1 MAYNIDEILGDI
13 RFEVIGDRVIFKLKE
28 GLIPEPTNDITN
40 LIKVGDI
47 TQPSDSN
54 VFSSLRVLSEIAK
67 AIGSIDVSGSYLRKD
82 VEDTATERINFSKGI
97 KIGNAILAWDE
108 ASGALR
114 ISESVFSDKEVSAY
128 GFGSDHGNG
137 ESGSLGGLVNVGQW
151 ADEVASSDRVIVQLA
166 GATHW
171 SSMLLSE
178 IVGLDTQALASYL
191 TSNNYA
197 TKSYVT
203 GEISNIDFHNHDN
216 KSILD
221 HLTQDDIDV
230 LSHLKLVDG
239 RIKVDVD
246 FYSTGEISAYGAGT
260 GSTGGGTS
268 YNRLDSWGDYS
279 DDKAGYVLSAYLGRD
294 LNSRLIAVEN
304 NSTTTISFAS
314 ITGKPTTL
322 SGYGITDALNI
333 NGVATSATKLAN
345 VKTIWGQN
353 FDGLENVSG
362 SINNVI
368 DIIANTY
375 ALHNSTTNPYLKL
388 ASNGLDWY
396 TQVYQDKLHLGYGI
410 SKSLNI
416 DSSGNVSI
424 AGNLSFNT
432 SANQINT
439 TSAVELALNYA
450 GGGARHTSIFNG
462 QGGFVMR
469 AHSNGNVGIGT
480 SEPQYRLDVDGTTRI
495 SDKLYLDRNNVN
507 NTIGFRNNG
516 VDKVS
521 CGYEYTQSGFTFYN
535 FTSTKNLFIA
545 DNGDLRYD
553 NFIVKS
559 SGNVGIGTTSPSYKL
574 DVNGSGQFTDSLI
587 TKNVIF
593 NSGNLWGYLGS
604 VRCTWGNDG
613 RYPTLYGSSA
623 ERWVM
628 HINPHISY
636 VQNGVGEYTGE
647 MNGATI
653 RFAGNYGAT
662 TAWDLGVGCNSIGP
676 DKFSIGRSTI
686 SFVSIDN
693 AGYFGIGTSS
703 PQYRLD
709 VNGTTRISGNLYT
722 MSEVL
727 LEGGV
732 RIYSSAG
739 AGLGISLHNESAFN
753 PNYGLMFAQTA
764 YKGKHGAVNGDWAT
778 YFTMSPDAGR
788 GWIFTSNAAGTGGN
802 VASISNWGN
811 LTCSG
816 EVTAY
821 SASDRRLKTDIV
833 TLKDSLRIIELLN
846 PVSYK
851 WNSIAKE
858 LNPMKGDE
866 KDYGL
871 IAQELE
877 SVMPEL
883 VHTVY
888 DGRYKSIDY
897 VKLIPHLVCAIKEL
911 KIEVDRLKK

>member
-28 GLIPEPTNDITN
+28 GVIPEHTNDITN
-40 LIKVGDI
+40 LVKVDDI
-47 TQPSDSN
+47 TKPSDSN

-108 ASGALR
+108 VSGALR

-239 RIKVDVD
+239 RI
-246 FYSTGEISAYGAGT
+246 
-260 GSTGGGTS
+260 
-268 YNRLDSWGDYS
+268 
-279 DDKAGYVLSAYLGRD
+279 
-294 LNSRLIAVEN
+294 
-304 NSTTTISFAS
+304 
-314 ITGKPTTL
+314 TL
-322 SGYGITDALNI
+322 SGNLN
-333 NGVATSATKLAN
+333 
-345 VKTIWGQN
+345 
-353 FDGLENVSG
+353 
-362 SINNVI
+362 
-368 DIIANTY
+368 
-375 ALHNSTTNPYLKL
+375 
-388 ASNGLDWY
+388 
-396 TQVYQDKLHLGYGI
+396 
-410 SKSLNI
+410 
-416 DSSGNVSI
+416 
-424 AGNLSFNT
+424 FNT
-432 SANQINT
+432 SANQINS

-462 QGGFVMR
+462 QGGFIMR
-469 AHSNGNVGIGT
+469 AHANGNVGIGT
-480 SEPQYRLDVDGTTRI
+480 SEPQY
-495 SDKLYLDRNNVN
+495 
-507 NTIGFRNNG
+507 
-516 VDKVS
+516 
-521 CGYEYTQSGFTFYN
+521 
-535 FTSTKNLFIA
+535 
-545 DNGDLRYD
+545 
-553 NFIVKS
+553 
-559 SGNVGIGTTSPSYKL
+559 KL
-574 DVNGSGQFTDSLI
+574 DVNGSGHYASEL
-587 TKNVIF
+587 
-593 NSGNLWGYLGS
+593 YL
-604 VRCTWGNDG
+604 D
-613 RYPTLYGSSA
+613 YG
-623 ERWVM
+623 
-628 HINPHISY
+628 
-636 VQNGVGEYTGE
+636 
-647 MNGATI
+647 
-653 RFAGNYGAT
+653 
-662 TAWDLGVGCNSIGP
+662 L
-676 DKFSIGRSTI
+676 
-686 SFVSIDN
+686 
-693 AGYFGIGTSS
+693 
-703 PQYRLD
+703 
-709 VNGTTRISGNLYT
+709 RISNA
-722 MSEVL
+722 
-727 LEGGV
+727 
-732 RIYSSAG
+732 AG
-739 AGLGISLHNESAFN
+739 SGEGISLFAESSTN
-753 PNYGLMFAQTA
+753 PNYGLMFARTI
-764 YKGKHGAVNGDWAT
+764 YKGTHGSVNGDWAT

-802 VASISNWGN
+802 VVSISNWGN

-877 SVMPEL
+877 CVMPEL
-883 VHTVY
+883 VHSIY
-888 DGRYKSIDY
+888 DGKYKSIDY

-911 KIEVDRLKK
+911 KMEVDRLKK